1 MTKQHQD
8 VVRKI
13 VLESLMRKVEA
24 DHYPSPTMLDYIES
38 LLTEDDLP
46 DYVALLADRVEQDQ
60 YPSIP
65 MLQRLLRLAA

>member
-1 MTKQHQD
+1 MPKQQE

-13 VLESLMRKVEA
+13 VLETLMRKIEA
-24 DHYPSPTMLDYIES
+24 DHYPSSTMLDYIES
-38 LLTEDDLP
+38 LLTEEDIA
-46 DYVALLADRVEQDQ
+46 DYVALLAEHVDQDH